1 MVYTYIDANMNPAVT
16 YYADKK
22 RFGREEDITSQQAT
36 SSKDQARK
44 TQEDAAVTR
53 DGEQQRTSNKQ
64 EHHTPGPTLE
74 QKFRQYLAA
83 FDGKKKDFS
92 EVEHLFDALFHQNF
106 CDAIHYRQEG
116 PQTREQVK
124 ALHARYFAMGTKAT
138 LIYYR
143 RVGLK
148 TIDVSYHLFNDEE
161 DVVTRQLI
169 TREFKH
175 IVRTQQLSCRKV
187 LLNSNSRCNTGD
199 NQEPLEMNETKCTAA
214 LYMKARC
221 KSCAY
226 GWLRMQAYPSSPVV

>member
-1 MVYTYIDANMNPAVT
+1 MVYTYIDASMKNPAVT

-22 RFGREEDITSQQAT
+22 RFGRDEDITSQQAT

-53 DGEQQRTSNKQ
+53 DGKQQRTNKQ
-64 EHHTPGPTLE
+64 QQDHHHTFGPTLE

-92 EVEHLFDALFHQNF
+92 EVEHLFDALFHDDFSDTVYRSQQ
-106 CDAIHYRQEG
+106 AISK
-116 PQTREQVK
+116 EQIK
-124 ALHARYFAMGTKAT
+124 TLHASYFAMGTKAK
-138 LIYYR
+138 LLDYR

-169 TREFKH
+169 TRKNCRV
-175 IVRTQQLSCRKV
+175 IRTQQLSYQKV
-187 LLNSNSRCNTGD
+187 SLNTDDVSDGKQFVRFNVIENSSSS
-199 NQEPLEMNETKCTAA
+199 
-214 LYMKARC
+214 YMKARWN
-221 KSCAY
+221 SNAY
-226 GWLRMQAYPSSPVV
+226 REMAGLILSL

>member
-22 RFGREEDITSQQAT
+22 RFGRDEDITSQQST

-53 DGEQQRTSNKQ
+53 DGEQQRSSNKQ
-64 EHHTPGPTLE
+64 DQHTFGPTLE

-92 EVEHLFDALFHQNF
+92 EVEHLFDALFHDDFSDTVYLSQQ
-106 CDAIHYRQEG
+106 A
-116 PQTREQVK
+116 TSKEQIK
-124 ALHARYFAMGTKAT
+124 ALHARYFAMGTKAK
-138 LIYYR
+138 LLDYR

-161 DVVTRQLI
+161 DIVTRQLI
-169 TREFKH
+169 TRKNCRV
-175 IVRTQQLSCRKV
+175 IRTQQLSYQKV
-187 LLNSNSRCNTGD
+187 SLNTDDVSDGKQFVRFNVIENSSSS
-199 NQEPLEMNETKCTAA
+199 
-214 LYMKARC
+214 YMKARWN
-221 KSCAY
+221 SNAY
-226 GWLRMQAYPSSPVV
+226 REMAGLILTL

>member
-22 RFGREEDITSQQAT
+22 RFGRDEDITSQQAT

-53 DGEQQRTSNKQ
+53 DGEQQRTNKQ
-64 EHHTPGPTLE
+64 QQQQQHTFGPTLE

-106 CDAIHYRQEG
+106 CDAIHYRQEA

-124 ALHARYFAMGTKAT
+124 ALHARYFAMGTKAK
-138 LIYYR
+138 LLDYR

-161 DVVTRQLI
+161 DIVTRQLI
-169 TREFKH
+169 TRKNRRV
-175 IVRTQQLSCRKV
+175 IRTQQLSYQKV
-187 LLNSNSRCNTGD
+187 SLNTDDVSDGKQFVKFNVIENSSSS
-199 NQEPLEMNETKCTAA
+199 
-214 LYMKARC
+214 YMKARWN
-221 KSCAY
+221 SNAY
-226 GWLRMQAYPSSPVV
+226 REMAGLILSL

>member
-22 RFGREEDITSQQAT
+22 RFGRDEDITSQQAT
-36 SSKDQARK
+36 SSSEARK

-53 DGEQQRTSNKQ
+53 DGEQQRTNKQ
-64 EHHTPGPTLE
+64 QHTFGPTLE

-106 CDAIHYRQEG
+106 CDAIHYRQEA
-116 PQTREQVK
+116 PQTREQMK
-124 ALHARYFAMGTKAT
+124 TLHARYFAMGTKAT

-148 TIDVSYHLFNDEE
+148 TIDVSYRLFNDEE

-175 IVRTQQLSCRKV
+175 IVRTQQLSCRNIS
-187 LLNSNSRCNTGD
+187 LNVTDSRCNTGD
-199 NQEPLEMNETKCTAA
+199 NQPLEMNETKCTASS
-214 LYMKARC
+214 YMKARY

-226 GWLRMQAYPSSPVV
+226 GWLRMQVYPSSPVV

>member
-22 RFGREEDITSQQAT
+22 RFGRDEDITSQQAT

-53 DGEQQRTSNKQ
+53 DGEQQRTNKQ
-64 EHHTPGPTLE
+64 QQQHTFGPTLE

-92 EVEHLFDALFHQNF
+92 EVEHLFDALFHDDFSDTVYLSQQ
-106 CDAIHYRQEG
+106 A
-116 PQTREQVK
+116 TSKEQMK
-124 ALHARYFAMGTKAT
+124 TLHARYFAMGTKAT

-187 LLNSNSRCNTGD
+187 LLNSDNRYNTGD
-199 NQEPLEMNETKCTAA
+199 NQPLEMNETKCTASS
-214 LYMKARC
+214 YMKARC

>member
-22 RFGREEDITSQQAT
+22 RFGRDEDITSQQST
-36 SSKDQARK
+36 SSPQARK
-44 TQEDAAVTR
+44 TQDDAAATR
-53 DGEQQRTSNKQ
+53 DGEQQRTNDKQ
-64 EHHTPGPTLE
+64 DHHTFGPTLE

-106 CDAIHYRQEG
+106 CDAIHYRQEA

-124 ALHARYFAMGTKAT
+124 ALHARYFAMGTKAK

-161 DVVTRQLI
+161 DIVTRQLI
-169 TREFKH
+169 TRKNCRV
-175 IVRTQQLSCRKV
+175 IRTQQLSYQKV
-187 LLNSNSRCNTGD
+187 SLNTDDVSDGKQFVRFNVIENSSSS
-199 NQEPLEMNETKCTAA
+199 
-214 LYMKARC
+214 YMKARWN
-221 KSCAY
+221 SNAY
-226 GWLRMQAYPSSPVV
+226 REMAGLILTL